1 MAPNKTI
8 VRYVLAA
15 LKEGV
20 DREAYERYER
30 EVDYVV
36 ASQLKSIVS
45 YRTHRLSDVVGNLGG
60 GPWHYLERI
69 EVTDRAAYE
78 AEIATLGKDLIDE
91 LYEKYLDKSKTK
103 SIWTVLVDP

>member
-15 LKEGV
+15 LKPGV
-20 DREAYERYER
+20 DREEYERYER

-36 ASQLKSIVS
+36 AGKLKSIVS
-45 YRTHRLSDVVGNLGG
+45 YRTHRLDDVVGNLGG

-78 AEIATLGKDLIDE
+78 AEIATLGKDLINE